1 MNSKNQN
8 FEKNGSSFLKKSYSL
23 LIVTLLA
30 TSITFAGCKD
40 NKDEVIVINDS
51 VKLVDG
57 TAKIQVALLLDTS
70 SSMNGLID
78 QAKSRLW
85 NIVNTLTT
93 LKYSGSTPT
102 IEIALYEY
110 GNSGLS
116 SETNYIRQ
124 IVSLTTDLDLI
135 SEKLFSLTTNGGDEY
150 CGAVIQDAVKKLDW
164 SAENKN
170 MKLIYIS
177 GNEAFNQGRVNYKEA
192 INGALKNNIYVNTI
206 FCGNSM
212 EGINTFWKDGA
223 DYGKGKYFSIDSN
236 EQIRYIQTPYDD
248 KISECNVKINNTYIG
263 YGSKGIEKKRNQEVQ
278 DKNAESVSKSN
289 YTERSVSKSKAVY
302 KNESWDLVDKVKE
315 DKNAVAKIK
324 REDLPKELQNKSTEE
339 IKIFVEKKADERI
352 EIQKEI
358 TVLAKKRQEFIDIES
373 KKTKTQDDLG
383 NAISNSIVT
392 IAKTKGYTVEN

>member
-1 MNSKNQN
+1 MNSKNQH

-51 VKLVDG
+51 VKLIDG

-177 GNEAFNQGRVNYKEA
+177 GNESFNQGRVNYKEA
-192 INGALKNNIYVNTI
+192 ISGALKNNIYVNTI

-358 TVLAKKRQEFIDIES
+358 TALAKKRQEFIDIES